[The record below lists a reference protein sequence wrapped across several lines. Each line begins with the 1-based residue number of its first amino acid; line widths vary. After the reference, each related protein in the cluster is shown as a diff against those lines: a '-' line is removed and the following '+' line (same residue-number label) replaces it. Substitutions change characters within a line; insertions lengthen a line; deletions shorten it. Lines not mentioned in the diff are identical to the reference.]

1 MTTDLLSR
9 KIGRHF
15 DRIDVNGDGRID
27 QGDFA
32 LIVSLMR
39 EEFPEPSAEPK
50 LNALNTAYQG
60 LWERIRRDMDIDSDG
75 TVSREE
81 YVKYLQSDRKSSY
94 RAAIQPVAKAII
106 DLADIDGDG
115 MLDDR
120 ELAKVH
126 RALNMDA
133 KDHQAAMAKLDLDG
147 DGRVSEAELVQALE
161 EFFTSEDP
169 EAGGNFLFGEF

>member
-1 MTTDLLSR
+1 MTTNLLSR

-15 DRIDVNGDGRID
+15 DQIDVNGDGKID
-27 QGDFA
+27 QNDFA

-50 LNALNTAYQG
+50 LEALNNAYQG
-60 LWERIRRDMDIDSDG
+60 LWEQMRRDMDVDSDG

-81 YVKYLQSDRKSSY
+81 YVKRLQSDRKAEY
-94 RAAIQPVAKAII
+94 RAAIAPVAKAII
-106 DLADIDGDG
+106 DLADVNGDG
-115 MLDDR
+115 MLDVR

-126 RALNMDA
+126 RALNMGT

-147 DGRVSEAELVQALE
+147 DGKVSESELVQAIE
-161 EFFTSEDP
+161 EFFSSEDP
-169 EAGGNFLFGEF
+169 EAGGNYLFGEF